1 MNTFS
6 IRYCVYIVQ
15 CFHLMVKRTSTE
27 KWETSRRVVPSL
39 SLSLSLQSV
48 FENRNEK
55 RRVWRVAFLH
65 MHVCGTQGLERM
77 EEVSASSV
85 SEGSREQVMEAVV
98 VVLVVGASASA
109 LASASASGSVSV
121 SVADHSHVHAARSA
135 VSLTTRSAII
145 QVARTIARLNLIY
158 MYISVSSREFLGKI
172 VLYFITIIYSIKPIF
187 S

>member
-1 MNTFS
+1 M
-6 IRYCVYIVQ
+6 I
-15 CFHLMVKRTSTE
+15 KRTSTE
-27 KWETSRRVVPSL
+27 KWETSWRVPL
-39 SLSLSLQSV
+39 SSQSV

-109 LASASASGSVSV
+109 LASASGSVSV

-145 QVARTIARLNLIY
+145 QVAQTIARLNLIY
-158 MYISVSSREFLGKI
+158 IYISVSSREFLGKI
-172 VLYFITIIYSIKPIF
+172 FVYLLLCILYMIKLIFFVNKEIIIIITNFITWKKI
-187 S
+187 

>member
-1 MNTFS
+1 M
-6 IRYCVYIVQ
+6 
-15 CFHLMVKRTSTE
+15 
-27 KWETSRRVVPSL
+27 
-39 SLSLSLQSV
+39 
-48 FENRNEK
+48 
-55 RRVWRVAFLH
+55 AFLH

-109 LASASASGSVSV
+109 LASASGSVSV

-145 QVARTIARLNLIY
+145 Q
-158 MYISVSSREFLGKI
+158 EFLDTRINCGGKLLIVKILLRLASCCDTCSHFYGIIANNERFLYERDKTKCLVVYPEDDNKMIIKYSLIFTKQINSIFYRFKFLI
-172 VLYFITIIYSIKPIF
+172 VLY
-187 S
+187 

>member
-6 IRYCVYIVQ
+6 ILLCIQ
-15 CFHLMVKRTSTE
+15 CTVFRLTDGKGNEYGEVRNQPAS
-27 KWETSRRVVPSL
+27 PPL
-39 SLSLSLQSV
+39 LQSV

-109 LASASASGSVSV
+109 LASASGSVSV

-145 QVARTIARLNLIY
+145 QVAQTIARLNLIY
-158 MYISVSSREFLGKI
+158 IYISVFLLENFSGKLLFI
-172 VLYFITIIYSIKPIF
+172 YCYYLYITLD
-187 S
+187 

>member
-1 MNTFS
+1 MNAFS

-27 KWETSRRVVPSL
+27 KWETSRRVVPSP
-39 SLSLSLQSV
+39 SFSLSLQSV

-109 LASASASGSVSV
+109 LASASGSVSV